1 MSTTAR
7 STLTAMLCAAAVTAQ
22 FVGGKATRDALF
34 LTSLDFTALPTMLIA
49 TSICSIFLVAAHAR
63 WAAKA
68 APARVVPAAF
78 VASGLLFVGEWL
90 VRASAPSSTA
100 VFVYLHVSGAGP
112 LLASGFWLIA
122 SERFDPRTAKRRF
135 GQISG
140 AGTLGGLLG
149 ALLSA
154 HAAAWG
160 VPAMLLVLAGFQF
173 LSAWLVRRLAV
184 QLEPVAPSVP
194 ADMGSARPAA
204 RSGLRVVADSP
215 HLRHLAALVLLG
227 TTGAALAEYL
237 FKARAF
243 ETLGPGDHLLRFF
256 SLYYAAT
263 SLVALILQ
271 TLLSRP
277 MVERFGLALT
287 MSTPSIALLAGSVTS
302 LIAPSFGGVVVTR
315 AGESIFRGSWFR
327 SSYELF
333 YTPIPAAEKRAAKSV
348 VDVAF
353 DRLGDAAGGGLV
365 RLAVLLPPAAVAST
379 ILALAIAASAGAIV
393 FASRLNRWYIRL
405 LEKSLVKQGDGI
417 DVSATADEATRQV
430 LRRIRHDADEAGLH
444 PAVNPPIVAPIDLD
458 SDLVDILSLRT
469 RNRDRVVEVLSRED
483 GLAPAVVPHVI
494 PLLGWDAVADYA
506 FFALRKVAEERVGEL
521 TDALLDPNQD
531 PAVRR
536 GLARV
541 FSVCVSQR
549 AVDSLML
556 ALDDPRFEVR
566 LQAGRSLAAI
576 LEKNPRVRID
586 AEPIY
591 AAVMAEVGREGDP
604 ARLNLAHVFSLL
616 SLVLPREPLQIA
628 FRGLQS
634 NDRQLRGTALEYLEG
649 VLPARIR
656 ADLWPLLVRRP
667 AARLVSSRAAASLR
681 SSAPSPSLTVL
692 AIQ

>member
-1 MSTTAR
+1 
-7 STLTAMLCAAAVTAQ
+7 MLCAAAVTAQ

-49 TSICSIFLVAAHAR
+49 TSVCSIFLVAAHAR

-68 APARVVPAAF
+68 APAMVVPAAF

-90 VRASAPSSTA
+90 VRASAPATTA

-149 ALLSA
+149 ALL
-154 HAAAWG
+154 AARAASWG
-160 VPAMLLVLAGFQF
+160 VPAMLLVLAAFQF

-184 QLEPVAPSVP
+184 QLEPVAAPAP
-194 ADMGSARPAA
+194 ADAGIELPGRT
-204 RSGLRVVADSP
+204 GLRVVADSP

-227 TTGAALAEYL
+227 TTSAALVEYL
-237 FKARAF
+237 FKARAY

-263 SLVALILQ
+263 SLVTFILQ
-271 TLLSRP
+271 TLLSRA
-277 MVERFGLALT
+277 MLERFGLALT

-302 LIAPSFGGVVVTR
+302 LLAPSFGGVVVTR
-315 AGESIFRGSWFR
+315 AGESILRGSWFR

-353 DRLGDAAGGGLV
+353 DRLGDAVGGGLV
-365 RLAVLLPPAAVAST
+365 RLAVLLPAAAVAST
-379 ILALAIAASAGAIV
+379 ILTLAIVASAAAIV

-417 DVSATADEATRQV
+417 DVSATADDATRQV

-444 PAVNPPIVAPIDLD
+444 HAVNPPIVTPIDLD
-458 SDLVDILSLRT
+458 ADLVDILSLRS

-521 TDALLDPNQD
+521 ADALLDPNQD
-531 PAVRR
+531 PAVRT

-549 AVDSLML
+549 AADSLML
-556 ALDDPRFEVR
+556 ALEDPRFEVR

-576 LEKNPRVRID
+576 LEKNPRVRIG

-591 AAVMAEVGREGDP
+591 AAVIAEVGLAGDP

-634 NDRQLRGTALEYLEG
+634 SDRQLRGTALEYLEG
-649 VLPARIR
+649 VLPAPIR
-656 ADLWPLLVRRP
+656 AGLWPLLVRRP
-667 AARLVSSRAAASLR
+667 AARLVSSRATASRR
-681 SSAPSPSLTVL
+681 SSEPSPTLTVL